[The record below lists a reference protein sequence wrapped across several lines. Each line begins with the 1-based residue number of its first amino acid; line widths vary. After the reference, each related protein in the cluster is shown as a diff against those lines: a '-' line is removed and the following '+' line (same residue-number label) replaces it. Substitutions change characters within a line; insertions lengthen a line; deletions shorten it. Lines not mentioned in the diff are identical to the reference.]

1 MEISHIPARTSGL
14 AGVGTPQAKTE
25 APQPPAAA
33 APAVPNDGVRVSA
46 AAESA
51 KKTSISDTEVRH
63 ALEAIN
69 RFLSPAN
76 GNIQFSQDADTGRS
90 LVKIVDTQTQTVL
103 RQIPTKEAIAIAKE
117 LDRLQ
122 GLLVRE
128 QA

>member
-1 MEISHIPARTSGL
+1 MEISHVSAHTSGY
-14 AGVGTPQAKTE
+14 AGVGAPQAKAE
-25 APQPPAAA
+25 APQPQAAA

-46 AAESA
+46 PESA
-51 KKTSISDTEVRH
+51 KKTSISDTEIKH

-69 RFLSPAN
+69 RFLNPAN
-76 GNIQFSQDADTGRS
+76 GNIEFSQDADTGKS

-103 RQIPTKEAIAIAKE
+103 RQIPTKEALEIAKQ

>member
-1 MEISHIPARTSGL
+1 MEISHVSAQTSGF
-14 AGVGTPQAKTE
+14 AGVSTPPVKTGT
-25 APQPPAAA
+25 PQPPAAA
-33 APAVPNDGVRVSA
+33 APAVPNDAARVNA
-46 AAESA
+46 ADAAS
-51 KKTSISDTEVRH
+51 KSSISDTEIKH

-69 RFLSPAN
+69 RFLNPVN
-76 GNIQFSQDADTGRS
+76 GNIEFSQDADTGRS

-103 RQIPTKEAIAIAKE
+103 RQIPTKEALEIAKQ

>member
-1 MEISHIPARTSGL
+1 MEISHIPARTSGF

-33 APAVPNDGVRVSA
+33 APAVPNDGVRVNA
-46 AAESA
+46 VESA
-51 KKTSISDTEVRH
+51 KKTSISDAEVRH

-69 RFLSPAN
+69 RFLTPAN
-76 GNIQFSQDADTGRS
+76 GNIQFSQDEDTGKS

-103 RQIPTKEAIAIAKE
+103 RQIPTKEAISIAKD